1 MSKGFRKIYIKKDG
15 VIYKCIPEKELW
27 MQMTGIKHGEDRRF
41 TFTELGEDVEQ
52 YRYNTQKARTEVNE
66 YWNSLK
72 DEWSFYGKIYNNSK
86 PLSDYNIKESKYTND
101 KYQDWFVLKDIPT
114 HEFYTTWTDKLGKE
128 HKYSYTWYLVWHQG
142 HIYWMISYHYMP
154 QCQLY
159 KFNGLDKEPADF
171 IKWTHIKNLKAV
183 WNKTDK
189 CYV

>member
-1 MSKGFRKIYIKKDG
+1 MSKGFRNIYAKKNG
-15 VIYKCIPEKELW
+15 IIYKYISEREIW
-27 MQMTGIKHGEDRRF
+27 MQMTGIKNGIDRRF
-41 TFTELGEDVEQ
+41 TSAELGGDIEQ
-52 YRYNTQKARTEVNE
+52 YRYNTRIARAEVNT

-72 DEWSFYGKIYNNSK
+72 DEWSFYGKKYNNSK
-86 PLSDYNIKESKYTND
+86 PLGDFKNVRYFWADDLHQE
-101 KYQDWFVLKDIPT
+101 WFVIKDIPT
-114 HEFYTTWTDKLGKE
+114 HEFYTTWTDMLGRE

-142 HIYWMISYHYMP
+142 HIYWMTSYHYMP

-159 KFNGLDKEPADF
+159 KFNGLDKEPGDF